1 MSAPI
6 LYADAHAPELDLTLF
21 RHPTAAYRGAPFWSW
36 NTTLDRDHLLRQIG
50 DLKEMGFGGF
60 HIHSRTGLATDYL
73 GDAFMGH
80 VRACTEKAAAEG
92 MLCWLYDEDRWP
104 SGFAGGLVTRDERF
118 RAKHLLVTPTPYNGT
133 VDPPPLI
140 SNAKA
145 SRNENGV
152 LLARYHVVLRDGYL
166 ASYRRLTDGE
176 DAPTEGRV
184 WYAYL
189 ETAVPSPWW
198 NNQTYVDTLDR
209 AAIERF
215 IDITHERYAAVV
227 GAHFGTLVPAIF
239 TDEPQFVHK
248 ESLHHAEDA
257 HDLFLPWTVDLFATY
272 RTAYGQDLADHLPEV
287 FWELPDGRASV
298 VRYRYHDHLA
308 ERFAAAF
315 ADTIGAWCAEH
326 RLALTGHMMEEP
338 TLLSQTHALG
348 EAMRSYRAFHIPG
361 IDMLCDRREY
371 TTAKQAQSAA
381 HQYGRPG
388 VLSELYGVT
397 NWDFDFVG
405 HKAQGDWQAA
415 LGVTVRV
422 PHLSWVSMA
431 GEAKRDYPASI
442 HYQSPWSKEYP
453 LIEDHFARL
462 TTVLTR
468 GRPRVRV
475 AVIHPVESYWL
486 CFGPLDQTGV
496 ERDER
501 EADFATLTRWLLFGL
516 IDYDFIAESLL
527 PDLCPLEDAAAPA
540 LPVGAMRYEAVV
552 VPAMRTIRATTLDR
566 LERFAAAG
574 GAVVFAGAVPSL
586 VDAEPSHRPGEL
598 AARCMRVALTR
609 GALLATLS
617 LYRDVEV
624 RLADGEMADALLH
637 QVRDDGDRRHIF
649 LCNTDRDCPRDDTRI
664 ALGGRWDVTRLDT
677 FDGSVHVLPTRHDGD
692 RTVLRWSFPAHG
704 DLLLSLA
711 PVGTRRDSIAGGD
724 DEAADAVWVTQS
736 LLADPVP
743 VTLSEPNVLLL
754 DRASYRLNAAPWEPE
769 EEVLRVDNLLRSRLG
784 LPLKMDAI
792 AQPWTAPRGTVPS
805 DTVSLRF
812 VVQSAIVVERPLL
825 ALEDVAGATIRV
837 DGHPIANEATGWF
850 VDEAIATI
858 PLPALAVGRHEIEV
872 TRPYG
877 RATNLEWCYLLGDF
891 GVAVRGRHAA
901 IVAPVRELAFGDW
914 TTQGLPFYAGNV
926 TYHCQVDGDGR
937 ARAVHAPAY
946 KAPLLSV
953 ALDGAPVG
961 RIAFA
966 PYRLDLGYVAAGAHA
981 LDITAYGNRVN
992 AFGPVHNADPTWIW
1006 FGPDAWRTTGDQW
1019 AYEYQLK
1026 PMGILSAPRVEVV
1039 GAGATPVEPRRPGGA
1054 P

>member
-6 LYADAHAPELDLTLF
+6 LYLRNGTPHLDLALF

-36 NTTLDRDHLLRQIG
+36 NTRLDRDQLLRQID
-50 DLKEMGFGGF
+50 DLKNMGFGGF
-60 HIHSRTGLATDYL
+60 HIHSRTGLATEYL
-73 GDAFMGH
+73 GDEFMGH
-80 VRACTEKAAAEG
+80 VRACAEKAAREG
-92 MLCWLYDEDRWP
+92 LLCWLYDEDRWP
-104 SGFAGGLVTRDERF
+104 SGFAGGLVTREERF
-118 RAKHLLVTPTPYNGT
+118 RARHLLLTPTPYNGT

-140 SNAKA
+140 SGAKA

-152 LLARYHVVLRDGYL
+152 LLARYHVVLRDGFL
-166 ASYRRLTDGE
+166 ASYRRLAEDE
-176 DAPTEGRV
+176 DAPVEGRV

-198 NNQTYVDTLDR
+198 NNQTYVDTLDKLS
-209 AAIERF
+209 IERF
-215 IDITHERYAAVV
+215 IQVTHERYATAV
-227 GAHFGTLVPAIF
+227 GEHFGGLVPAIF

-248 ESLHHAEDA
+248 EAPRHADDA
-257 HDLFLPWTVDLFATY
+257 DDLFLPWTTDFFETY
-272 RTAYGQDLADHLPEV
+272 RAAHGQDLADHLPEV

-298 VRYRYHDHLA
+298 ARYRYHDHLA

-326 RLALTGHMMEEP
+326 GLMLTGHMMEEP
-338 TLLSQTHALG
+338 TLFSQTHALG
-348 EAMRSYRAFHIPG
+348 EAMRSYRAFHLPG

-442 HYQSPWSKEYP
+442 HYQSPWYKEYP

-462 TTVLTR
+462 NTVLTR

-475 AVIHPVESYWL
+475 AVIHPIESYWL

-501 EADFATLTRWLLFGL
+501 EENFANLTRWLLFGL

-527 PDLCPLEDAAAPA
+527 PDLCPLENAAALA

-552 VPAMRTIRATTLDR
+552 VPALRTIRAATLDR

-574 GAVVFAGAVPSL
+574 GAVVFAGEVPSL
-586 VDAEPSHRPGEL
+586 VDAAPSRRPGAL
-598 AARCMRVALTR
+598 AARCIRVALAR
-609 GALLATLS
+609 GALLGALAP
-617 LYRDVEV
+617 YRDVEV
-624 RLADGEMADALLH
+624 RHADGEMANALLH

-649 LCNTDRDCPRDDTRI
+649 LCNTDRQRSRDAARI
-664 ALGGRWDVTRLDT
+664 ALAGRWDVTRLDT
-677 FDGSVHVLPTRHDGD
+677 FDGSVHALPTRHDGD
-692 RTVLRWSFPAHG
+692 RTILMWSFPAHG
-704 DLLLSLA
+704 HLLLSLC
-711 PVGTRRDSIAGGD
+711 PVGSAGAGGGQPAS
-724 DEAADAVWVTQS
+724 EPGPAPLSRQITRS

-754 DRASYRLNAAPWEPE
+754 DRAAYRLNDEDWREE
-769 EEVLRVDNLLRSRLG
+769 EEVLRIDNVLRARLG

-792 AQPWTAPRGTVPS
+792 AQPWTEPDLPRPT

-812 VVQSAIVVERPLL
+812 AVRSAVAVARPAL
-825 ALEDVAGATIRV
+825 ALEGARDVEIRV
-837 DGHPIANEATGWF
+837 DGRLIPLATAGWF
-850 VDEAIATI
+850 VDEAITVAQLP
-858 PLPALAVGRHEIEV
+858 PLEAGLHAIEL
-872 TRPYG
+872 TGPYG
-877 RATNLEWCYLLGDF
+877 RATNLEWCYVLGDF
-891 GVAVRGRHAA
+891 GVAVRGRHAE
-901 IVAPVRELAFGDW
+901 IVASVRELAFGDW

-926 TYHCQVDGDGR
+926 TYHGR
-937 ARAVHAPAY
+937 LEGTGRDMALRVPAY

-953 ALDGAPVG
+953 ALNGRPVG

-966 PYRLDLGYVAAGAHA
+966 PYRLDLGVVAAGTHA
-981 LDITAYGNRVN
+981 LDITAFGNRVN
-992 AFGPVHNADPTWIW
+992 AFGPMHNTDLTRTW
-1006 FGPDAWRTTGDQW
+1006 FGPDAWRTSGDSW
-1019 AYEYQLK
+1019 AYEYHLT
-1026 PMGILSAPRVEVV
+1026 PMGILTAPHIDSGNPGD
-1039 GAGATPVEPRRPGGA
+1039 GAA
-1054 P
+1054 

>member
-6 LYADAHAPELDLTLF
+6 LYAGAHAPDLDLALF

-36 NTTLDRDHLLRQIG
+36 NTTLERDHLLRQIG
-50 DLKEMGFGGF
+50 QLREMGFGGF

-80 VRACTEKAAAEG
+80 VRACAAKAGAEG

-118 RAKHLLVTPTPYNGT
+118 RAKHLLVTTTPYNGT
-133 VDPPPLI
+133 VDPPPLR
-140 SNAKA
+140 SNAVA
-145 SRNENGV
+145 SRNENGM
-152 LLARYHVVLRDGYL
+152 LLARYHVILRDGYL
-166 ASYRRLTDGE
+166 ASYRRLTENEG
-176 DAPTEGRV
+176 APVEGRV

-189 ETAVPSPWW
+189 ETALPSPWW

-215 IDITHERYAAVV
+215 VQVTHERYAAAV
-227 GAHFGTLVPAIF
+227 GDQFGALVPAIF

-248 ESLHHAEDA
+248 EPLPHADDT
-257 HDLFLPWTVDLFATY
+257 HDLFLPWTADLFATY
-272 RTAYGQDLADHLPEV
+272 RAAYGQDLADHLPEI
-287 FWELPDGRASV
+287 FWELPGGQASV

-326 RLALTGHMMEEP
+326 GLALTGHMMEEP

-388 VLSELYGVT
+388 VMSELYGVT

-442 HYQSPWSKEYP
+442 HYQSPWYKEYP

-462 TTVLTR
+462 NTVLTR

-475 AVIHPVESYWL
+475 GVIHPIESYWL
-486 CFGPLDQTGV
+486 CFGPLDQTGI
-496 ERDER
+496 ER
-501 EADFATLTRWLLFGL
+501 EEREHDFANLTRWLLFGL

-527 PDLCPLEDAAAPA
+527 PNLCPLEDAAAPA
-540 LPVGAMRYEAVV
+540 LPVGVMRYEAVV

-574 GAVVFAGAVPSL
+574 GAVVFAGEVPSL
-586 VDAEPSHRPGEL
+586 VDAEPSPRPCAL
-598 AARCMRVALTR
+598 AARCVGVALTR
-609 GALLATLS
+609 GALLATLAP
-617 LYRDVEV
+617 YRDVEV

-637 QVRDDGDRRHIF
+637 QIRDDGDHRRIF
-649 LCNTDRDCPRDDTRI
+649 LCNTDRARPRDDTRI
-664 ALGGRWDVTRLDT
+664 ALRGRWDVTRLDT
-677 FDGSVHVLPTRHDGD
+677 FDGSVHALPTRYDGD
-692 RTVLRWSFPAHG
+692 RTILLWSFPAHG
-704 DLLLSLA
+704 DLLLSLE
-711 PVGTRRDSIAGGD
+711 PTGTRRGGGAD
-724 DEAADAVWVTQS
+724 GHDGAADAAWVTRG

-754 DRASYRLNAAPWEPE
+754 DRASYRLNDEPWEPE
-769 EEVLRVDNLLRSRLG
+769 EEVLRVDNLLRARLG

-792 AQPWTAPRGTVPS
+792 AQPWTEPRGAVPS
-805 DTVSLRF
+805 DTVGLRF
-812 VVQSAIVVERPLL
+812 VVQSASAVARPLL
-825 ALEDVAGATIRV
+825 ALEDVARATIRV
-837 DGHPIANEATGWF
+837 DGHPIARGATGWF

-872 TRPYG
+872 TLPYG

-891 GVAVRGRHAA
+891 GVAVRGRHAV
-901 IVAPVRELAFGDW
+901 IVTPVRELAFGDW

-926 TYHCQVDGDGR
+926 TYHSRLEGANRDMALRV
-937 ARAVHAPAY
+937 PAY

-966 PYRLDLGYVAAGAHA
+966 PYRLDLGVLAAGAHA
-981 LDITAYGNRVN
+981 LDITAFGNRVN
-992 AFGPVHNADPTWIW
+992 AFGPVHNADPTWTW

-1019 AYEYQLK
+1019 ADEYQLK
-1026 PMGILSAPRVEVV
+1026 TMGILSAPRVEVA
-1039 GAGATPVEPRRPGGA
+1039 GAGATPVAARRPGGA